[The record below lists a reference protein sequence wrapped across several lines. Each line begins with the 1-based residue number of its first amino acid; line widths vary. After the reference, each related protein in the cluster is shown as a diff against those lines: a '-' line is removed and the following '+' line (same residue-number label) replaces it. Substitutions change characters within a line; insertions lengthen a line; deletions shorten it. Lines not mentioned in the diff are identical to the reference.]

1 MIFEERE
8 RERNEGYFKEGYFQ
22 GCLNEEQLLQE
33 IKSNK
38 RSFLG
43 FSIENSPL
51 YDDVI
56 DKLQMLTIGL
66 NEPIYDKTDDEGTK
80 ISKLI
85 DEFVYIKSAY
95 LNLLCSCDNY
105 LKANSGIKW
114 TNSGRVRRSLIR
126 EIYNQANY
134 EYKRLFEKDLFKLVQ
149 PYVNISEITF
159 GEILKDLRTELVDI
173 TGREDIEKISSNM
186 YSGVAIGDSED
197 KRFFEPE
204 KFIYAVKNRRRFIQ
218 HLICEF
224 SESSEERKTFE
235 CVLLFSGNGYLLY
248 GTILNLFKYTDI
260 GCDNFKIT
268 LANVEDV
275 LSRLGVQYS
284 IDKKGNITIDGFKL
298 TQGSLSRLFCILRE
312 CKRQID
318 FENTTKASAHISMNA
333 RVDIRNVATSRLFAA
348 LGEQDLVTKSRLAV
362 LREEGVPDKEG
373 IITAKSTGKSL
384 QVLSKDLRFFAE
396 QAVMGQGIYQIRL
409 SKDVQR
415 KFANLQLGDYIAG
428 QVDRHE
434 WNYFV
439 DYEILDMGGGVVEFY
454 ITSIQGI
461 NNDLSFGLL
470 NGSEVLNGKN
480 TCLPNFE
487 EYEKLSLPYIDKNFV
502 DILQGPQGLNES
514 TIRYIFGDLLITAE
528 MQALMKRVKFIKQ
541 AIAENYNDNQKL
553 DRNGWNQA
561 SLDATLASDNYLS
574 RFIKCVR
581 DNLMGSDVLIVSD

>member
-1 MIFEERE
+1 MFHI
-8 RERNEGYFKEGYFQ
+8 
-22 GCLNEEQLLQE
+22 
-33 IKSNK
+33 
-38 RSFLG
+38 
-43 FSIENSPL
+43 
-51 YDDVI
+51 
-56 DKLQMLTIGL
+56 
-66 NEPIYDKTDDEGTK
+66 
-80 ISKLI
+80 
-85 DEFVYIKSAY
+85 
-95 LNLLCSCDNY
+95 
-105 LKANSGIKW
+105 
-114 TNSGRVRRSLIR
+114 
-126 EIYNQANY
+126 
-134 EYKRLFEKDLFKLVQ
+134 
-149 PYVNISEITF
+149 
-159 GEILKDLRTELVDI
+159 
-173 TGREDIEKISSNM
+173 
-186 YSGVAIGDSED
+186 AIGDSED

-204 KFIYAVKNRRRFIQ
+204 KFIYAVKNRRRFMQ

-439 DYEILDMGGGVVEFY
+439 DYEILDMGRGVVEFY

-461 NNDLSFGLL
+461 DNDLSFGLRNIKELFEGKYSLPKFNDL
-470 NGSEVLNGKN
+470 NG
-480 TCLPNFE
+480 
-487 EYEKLSLPYIDKNFV
+487 YLSLPYIDKGFFTRLLEFQKLGERGV
-502 DILQGPQGLNES
+502 MS
-514 TIRYIFGDLLITAE
+514 YTFADLLTE
-528 MQALMKRVKFIKQ
+528 RERRALQNRFERMELAVLGLYRGTDRI
-541 AIAENYNDNQKL
+541 L
-553 DRNGWNQA
+553 DRDGWDQT

-574 RFIKCVR
+574 RFINYVR
-581 DNLMGSDVLIVSD
+581 KFIRSDVPIVSD